1 MSSIVRESR
10 CVLLDWGD
18 TLMRDF
24 PEFSGPMAAWPHVE
38 TMPNVEEVLV
48 ELRPQ
53 WTLALAT
60 NSIDS
65 DETAIWD
72 ALDRVELRSLLDKV
86 YCFQSIGHS
95 KPAPSFFH
103 YIVKDLQIDRRR
115 IVMVGDGFE
124 KDVLGAN
131 HSGIRGIWLN
141 ELSDEV
147 KVGKMYKTIFDFQ
160 SLPEALAAF
169 DVESDSYDGRECGQ

>member
-1 MSSIVRESR
+1 MSRIARKSR

-24 PEFSGPMAAWPHVE
+24 PKFSGPMAAWPHVE
-38 TMPNVEEVLV
+38 AIPNVKEVLV
-48 ELRPQ
+48 ELRTQ

-65 DETAIWD
+65 DETAIWK
-72 ALDRVELRSLLDKV
+72 ALDRVGLSSLLDKV

-95 KPAPSFFH
+95 KPSPGFFD
-103 YIVKDLQIDRRR
+103 YIVKDLLIDRRY

-131 HSGIRGIWLN
+131 QSRIRGIWFN
-141 ELSDEV
+141 ESSDEV
-147 KVGKMYKTIFDFQ
+147 RVGKMYKTIFDFR
-160 SLPEALAAF
+160 SLPDTLATF
-169 DVESDSYDGRECGQ
+169 GIESDASYNSL